1 MSKTVQNYNLFQ
13 ALKSAG
19 NKGLSKEQIAQTL
32 NISLSSASV
41 YVFSLKK
48 RYPKLDIEAVRE
60 GRAVT
65 AYVLKNPDLD
75 AAHVPAVNGKRG
87 AAAPAKAAK
96 ATKVAKA
103 VTKATADKGDSEAEV
118 KNFVAPDEDLEI
130 TRVSSR
136 EMADIRSM
144 LGV

>member
-19 NKGLSKEQIAQTL
+19 SKGLSKQQIADTL

-60 GRAVT
+60 GRQVSS
-65 AYVLKNPDLD
+65 YVLKNPDLD
-75 AAHVPAVNGKRG
+75 AAHVPASSGKRG
-87 AAAPAKAAK
+87 SASVKPAKAAK
-96 ATKVAKA
+96 T
-103 VTKATADKGDSEAEV
+103 TKATAADKGDEASAEPTSG
-118 KNFVAPDEDLEI
+118 KFVAPDEDLEI